1 MRARHGSAVRE
12 SWLRIPCGMESRM
25 SISSTLPSVQ
35 PVHGEWAQRITAA
48 WQKTVEGVIETGT
61 LLVQAKRW
69 MSPNEFT
76 DMIEHSYRSRGTP
89 HSA

>member
-1 MRARHGSAVRE
+1 
-12 SWLRIPCGMESRM
+12 M

-76 DMIEHSYRSRGTP
+76 DRRVKLFNLQGRICGGRKHSWEC
-89 HSA
+89 SALPSSGGRRI

>member
-1 MRARHGSAVRE
+1 
-12 SWLRIPCGMESRM
+12 M

-76 DMIEHSYRSRGTP
+76 DMIITVHAAHRTALDQDRASGFRTG
-89 HSA
+89 AFG

>member
-1 MRARHGSAVRE
+1 
-12 SWLRIPCGMESRM
+12 M

-89 HSA
+89 PALDQDRASGFPTGAFG